1 MWTGQEGDKGT
12 HAFLWG
18 CRRGGLQLR
27 PLLDPQGFDRPL
39 SSQRVRDLKISF
51 PRGPLH
57 VHHANHDGF
66 VTALCK
72 RALLRD
78 VVAVPMT
85 RISADGRAIAVRWLL
100 VVVSSVLPPTF
111 TVVGIAVLVAVVL
124 GQEGVEGIGLAVGM
138 SLLAL
143 ASSVIVYAGLG

>member
-1 MWTGQEGDKGT
+1 
-12 HAFLWG
+12 
-18 CRRGGLQLR
+18 
-27 PLLDPQGFDRPL
+27 
-39 SSQRVRDLKISF
+39 
-51 PRGPLH
+51 
-57 VHHANHDGF
+57 
-66 VTALCK
+66 
-72 RALLRD
+72 
-78 VVAVPMT
+78 MT

>member
-1 MWTGQEGDKGT
+1 M
-12 HAFLWG
+12 
-18 CRRGGLQLR
+18 
-27 PLLDPQGFDRPL
+27 
-39 SSQRVRDLKISF
+39 I
-51 PRGPLH
+51 
-57 VHHANHDGF
+57 
-66 VTALCK
+66 
-72 RALLRD
+72 
-78 VVAVPMT
+78 

>member
-1 MWTGQEGDKGT
+1 
-12 HAFLWG
+12 
-18 CRRGGLQLR
+18 
-27 PLLDPQGFDRPL
+27 
-39 SSQRVRDLKISF
+39 
-51 PRGPLH
+51 
-57 VHHANHDGF
+57 
-66 VTALCK
+66 
-72 RALLRD
+72 
-78 VVAVPMT
+78 MT
-85 RISADGRAIAVRWLL
+85 RISADGRPIAVRWLL